1 MEKFFII
8 LILFICVGFW
18 SYTYF
23 KINQLSIRSLEHF
36 EDKGGGFRFGNVNIK
51 DHYRNL
57 LKRMMPAEDGDKKD
71 NSTKGKNS
79 SKEDNTDDSA
89 SSVDVSGKDE
99 PAKTAF
105 SEGKHGHLTRC
116 KFFASHS
123 EGYACPT
130 SHPHHSGAV
139 IGSKGHSG
147 LMCNGEKLKSNRAKA
162 HAEVRN
168 GQVDK
173 IHVTHN
179 GQNYNSR
186 AKVRIRGNGKGA
198 VGRAMMGNDGTVRS
212 IRMLHKGSGYTNSPK
227 VEISEPDGYHY
238 CHMCCATN
246 ESDKSTIN
254 DD

>member
-1 MEKFFII
+1 MEKFMII
-8 LILFICVGFW
+8 LILLICVGFW

-23 KINQLSIRSLEHF
+23 KINTLSVRSIEHF
-36 EDKGGGFRFGNVNIK
+36 EDKKGGFKFPNVKIK
-51 DHYRNL
+51 HHYRNL
-57 LKRMMPAEDGDKKD
+57 LKRMMP
-71 NSTKGKNS
+71 S
-79 SKEDNTDDSA
+79 EDNDNDKDADKDDSDEA
-89 SSVDVSGKDE
+89 SDVDSSGKDE

-179 GQNYNSR
+179 GQNYNNR

-212 IRMLHKGSGYTNSPK
+212 IKMLHKGSGYTNSPK
-227 VEISEPDGYHY
+227 VDISEPDGYHY

-246 ESDKSTIN
+246 ESDKSTIK